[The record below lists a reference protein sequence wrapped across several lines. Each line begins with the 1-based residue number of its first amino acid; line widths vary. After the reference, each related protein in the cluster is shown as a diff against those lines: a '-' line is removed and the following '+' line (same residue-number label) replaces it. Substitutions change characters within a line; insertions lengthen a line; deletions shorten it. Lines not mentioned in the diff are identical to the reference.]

1 MLESMLAFWPEGM
14 AGLVYEDKEFDVRKI
29 QGTQD
34 LIYKAKIVI
43 TAGAVSD
50 AEWRGVQG
58 SGQRRFDR

>member
-1 MLESMLAFWPEGM
+1 M

-34 LIYKAKIVI
+34 LIYKAKDRYI

-50 AEWRGVQG
+50 AEWRGMC
-58 SGQRRFDR
+58 RLWTEKI